1 MDLPDFLR
9 FASDA
14 TIVALWGAG
23 LLAFSGLALLGERR
37 RAKRA
42 QVDRVGWVPWR
53 DLSVVALF
61 AGVVLLCF
69 AGIGWLKG

>member
-1 MDLPDFLR
+1 MNLPDSLR

-23 LLAFSGLALLGERR
+23 MLAFSGLALLGEWR
-37 RAKRA
+37 RARRA